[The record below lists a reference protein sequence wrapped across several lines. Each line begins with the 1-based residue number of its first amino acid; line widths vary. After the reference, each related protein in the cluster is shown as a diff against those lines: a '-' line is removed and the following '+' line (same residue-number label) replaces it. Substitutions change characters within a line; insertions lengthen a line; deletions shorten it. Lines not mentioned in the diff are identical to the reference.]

1 MASEKTL
8 ITPEPD
14 LTEEAAWYREQ
25 LEKHLTNGLSA
36 LDNKDTSTLETI
48 GHRIKGSAESFGFD
62 GAGDIGKAL
71 ETAAKTNDYHG
82 MEKRLSALAD
92 YLKRIVIA

>member
-1 MASEKTL
+1 MASEKIL
-8 ITPEPD
+8 ITPDPD
-14 LTEEAAWYREQ
+14 LAEEAAWYREQ
-25 LEKHLTNGLSA
+25 LEKHLTNGRTA

-71 ETAAKTNDYHG
+71 ETAAKANDYHG
-82 MEKRLSALAD
+82 MEKTLSSLAV
-92 YLKRIVIA
+92 YLNRIVI